1 MASLKKLNT
10 TGKKY
15 GVCPMSKIL
24 INALVIFFTIVS
36 VSMFGFYLDVNS
48 FVALT
53 GDHLLKSC
61 VYGFIGLLFSYL
73 IAVVI

>member
-1 MASLKKLNT
+1 
-10 TGKKY
+10 
-15 GVCPMSKIL
+15 MSKIL

-53 GDHLLKSC
+53 GDHLMKSC

-73 IAVVI
+73 VATVI